1 MVVNIWA
8 TLKRSKKS
16 SKTQTE
22 LGKNFSGFLKIAIE
36 CSIPLESGLR
46 RLKYVEEGDDVSNE
60 VNV

>member
-8 TLKRSKKS
+8 TLKQSKKS

-22 LGKNFSGFLKIAIE
+22 LGKNFSGFLKIAIK

-46 RLKYVEEGDDVSNE
+46 RLKYVEDGDDVSNE